1 MDNLFFQI
9 LVEFGLPVASATVM
23 GVFIY
28 IILKYILD
36 SVIGQVN
43 SIHGIIMG
51 LDNRIKTMNND
62 MIKLDLLISHALNIA
77 SAVVLW
83 NFVRP
88 RGWVASLDGLDTNT
102 CFATRRVT

>member
-23 GVFIY
+23 GIFIY

-62 MIKLDLLISHALNIA
+62 MIKLDVQISSALDLRQDEDRIA
-77 SAVVLW
+77 RA
-83 NFVRP
+83 
-88 RGWVASLDGLDTNT
+88 DGKTD
-102 CFATRRVT
+102 ARKD

>member
-1 MDNLFFQI
+1 MDLFFI
-9 LVEFGLPVASATVM
+9 LLKEFGLPVAASSAM

-62 MIKLDLLISHALNIA
+62 MIKLDLLISHALNLKPDEDRISRA
-77 SAVVLW
+77 
-83 NFVRP
+83 
-88 RGWVASLDGLDTNT
+88 DGKTD
-102 CFATRRVT
+102 ARKD

>member
-1 MDNLFFQI
+1 MNLFFEI

-62 MIKLDLLISHALNIA
+62 MIKLDLLISHALK
-77 SAVVLW
+77 L
-83 NFVRP
+83 RP
-88 RGWVASLDGLDTNT
+88 DDDRISRADGKTD
-102 CFATRRVT
+102 ARKD

>member
-1 MDNLFFQI
+1 MNLFFEI

-43 SIHGIIMG
+43 SIHGIIIG

-62 MIKLDLLISHALNIA
+62 MIKLDILVSHALKLKPDEERIA
-77 SAVVLW
+77 RA
-83 NFVRP
+83 
-88 RGWVASLDGLDTNT
+88 DGKDD
-102 CFATRRVT
+102 ARKD

>member
-1 MDNLFFQI
+1 MSLFFEI
-9 LVEFGLPVASATVM
+9 LVEFGLPVASATIM

-28 IILKYILD
+28 IILKYILE

-62 MIKLDLLISHALNIA
+62 MIKLDLLISHALKLKPDEDRISRA
-77 SAVVLW
+77 
-83 NFVRP
+83 
-88 RGWVASLDGLDTNT
+88 DGKTDDSKD
-102 CFATRRVT
+102 

>member
-1 MDNLFFQI
+1 MNLFFEI
-9 LVEFGLPVASATVM
+9 LVAFGLPVASATVM

-43 SIHGIIMG
+43 SMHGIIMG

-62 MIKLDLLISHALNIA
+62 MIKLDLLISHALK
-77 SAVVLW
+77 L
-83 NFVRP
+83 RP
-88 RGWVASLDGLDTNT
+88 DEDRISRADGKTD
-102 CFATRRVT
+102 ARRD

>member
-1 MDNLFFQI
+1 MSLFFEI

-62 MIKLDLLISHALNIA
+62 MIKLDVQISSALDLRQDEDRIA
-77 SAVVLW
+77 TA
-83 NFVRP
+83 
-88 RGWVASLDGLDTNT
+88 DGKTD
-102 CFATRRVT
+102 ARKD